1 MKEIEIEDEAA
12 EAAAVLS
19 GVIKRQKARKDYEF
33 DNLIYPQMKAK
44 RQEQVKTLQPSTS
57 LQAPP
62 PTKTQFTSSLLDQEL
77 QASRARAQRLY
88 QEAKQ
93 RQPPLPV
100 SSNLQ
105 TGTQQTY
112 KNLIK
117 SGDIEKAAKER
128 TMRINVKTMKA
139 RQLADDVLVK
149 QLEAIKQNAI
159 EKDAAIKLQ
168 KAVKR
173 KIAEGNIS
181 KIRQAKDK
189 IAGNTK
195 ALLTEKADFLYSSKI
210 NKAMILNKNTVG
222 QPLALNRQ
230 LKLVSKKK
238 QSAAKEGY
246 VNRLAYLDMAD
257 KYKDIMKKGKK

>member
-1 MKEIEIEDEAA
+1 M
-12 EAAAVLS
+12 
-19 GVIKRQKARKDYEF
+19 
-33 DNLIYPQMKAK
+33 
-44 RQEQVKTLQPSTS
+44 
-57 LQAPP
+57 
-62 PTKTQFTSSLLDQEL
+62 
-77 QASRARAQRLY
+77 
-88 QEAKQ
+88 
-93 RQPPLPV
+93 
-100 SSNLQ
+100 
-105 TGTQQTY
+105 
-112 KNLIK
+112 
-117 SGDIEKAAKER
+117 
-128 TMRINVKTMKA
+128 
-139 RQLADDVLVK
+139 VK
-149 QLEAIKQNAI
+149 QLETVKKDAIK
-159 EKDAAIKLQ
+159 KDAAEKLQ

-246 VNRLAYLDMAD
+246 QNRLAYLDMAD